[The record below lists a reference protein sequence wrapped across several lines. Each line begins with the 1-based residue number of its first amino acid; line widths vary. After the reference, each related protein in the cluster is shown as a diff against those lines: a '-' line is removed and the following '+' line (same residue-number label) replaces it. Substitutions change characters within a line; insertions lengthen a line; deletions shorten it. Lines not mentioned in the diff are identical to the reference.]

1 MALTEGAKE
10 AIFMRRFLEELG
22 FDRLGDITI
31 FGDNL
36 GSIKLAENP
45 VFHQRSK
52 HIDIK
57 YHFIRDAIHHGE
69 LKIRHISTEDMVAD
83 VLTKGLP
90 REKHIHCLNKAGMRA
105 SH

>member
-1 MALTEGAKE
+1 MQC
-10 AIFMRRFLEELG
+10 FLKELG
-22 FDRLGDITI
+22 FERLGDIMI
-31 FGDNL
+31 FADNL

-45 VFHQRSK
+45 VFHQRTK

-57 YHFIRDAIHHGE
+57 YHFIRDAVHHEG
-69 LKIRHISTEDMVAD
+69 LKIQYVSTKDMVAD

-90 REKHIHCLNKAGMRA
+90 KEKHINCLSKAGMRA